1 MHGDNEACPASR
13 GKGWKEGRK
22 EGRRKEK
29 KEQKRNQQI
38 PLAPQIIV
46 QKEKLPVPPDC
57 QGLRVIWLEPSDQL
71 NLQK

>member
-1 MHGDNEACPASR
+1 MRHVQQVAGR
-13 GKGWKEGRK
+13 GGRKEGRK
-22 EGRRKEK
+22 EGRGKEK
-29 KEQKRNQQI
+29 MERKRKQI